1 MMTGNTFEIENPNLV
16 KSNLVLIF
24 GIALALRLF
33 NLAVIDDLTAYA
45 MVEDSSTYWNGAL
58 EWIESG
64 SFSLFDGTKYVP
76 RTERVPL
83 YFLFLV
89 PIRWM
94 FGDLIG
100 PALVAQAV
108 LDASTCVVIALLGG
122 MIDRTT
128 GIVAGLLAAA
138 WPNMIIHSALILT
151 DTLFV
156 FFISVGLL
164 FTARFVKS
172 GKTSDILVASFISGL
187 SIMTR
192 IVAMFIPIGVFVVT
206 LIVLHRQGSDWRKC
220 GATALVTIIIAA
232 LPVAPLVVRNINQFD
247 TAQLTSQTGTHIL
260 GWVVGYSQA
269 LERGESFE
277 ITTHRLSKKL
287 LARRKAQPDTK
298 RLTSFEAS
306 RERISLAQ
314 EELAR
319 MSVSSILKAWLVGV
333 AVNLA
338 APVTVIDPRIR
349 ALNKNSYY
357 NSVGDSLAARLLNF
371 LADNDSSYIGWLFV
385 GLITGTIA
393 LAFQIAGW
401 AILFR
406 RQFWPAILAM
416 LFILYI
422 LLINGPIGSPKYRLP
437 MDPVFIILQS
447 IAIVSLW
454 KNWRH
459 RSTKKLWSVP

>member
-164 FTARFVKS
+164 FTARFVRQA
-172 GKTSDILVASFISGL
+172 TFL
-187 SIMTR
+187 SR
-192 IVAMFIPIGVFVVT
+192 
-206 LIVLHRQGSDWRKC
+206 
-220 GATALVTIIIAA
+220 
-232 LPVAPLVVRNINQFD
+232 
-247 TAQLTSQTGTHIL
+247 
-260 GWVVGYSQA
+260 
-269 LERGESFE
+269 
-277 ITTHRLSKKL
+277 
-287 LARRKAQPDTK
+287 
-298 RLTSFEAS
+298 
-306 RERISLAQ
+306 
-314 EELAR
+314 
-319 MSVSSILKAWLVGV
+319 VS
-333 AVNLA
+333 
-338 APVTVIDPRIR
+338 
-349 ALNKNSYY
+349 
-357 NSVGDSLAARLLNF
+357 
-371 LADNDSSYIGWLFV
+371 
-385 GLITGTIA
+385 
-393 LAFQIAGW
+393 
-401 AILFR
+401 
-406 RQFWPAILAM
+406 
-416 LFILYI
+416 
-422 LLINGPIGSPKYRLP
+422 
-437 MDPVFIILQS
+437 
-447 IAIVSLW
+447 
-454 KNWRH
+454 
-459 RSTKKLWSVP
+459 

>member
-1 MMTGNTFEIENPNLV
+1 
-16 KSNLVLIF
+16 
-24 GIALALRLF
+24 
-33 NLAVIDDLTAYA
+33 
-45 MVEDSSTYWNGAL
+45 
-58 EWIESG
+58 
-64 SFSLFDGTKYVP
+64 
-76 RTERVPL
+76 
-83 YFLFLV
+83 
-89 PIRWM
+89 
-94 FGDLIG
+94 
-100 PALVAQAV
+100 
-108 LDASTCVVIALLGG
+108 
-122 MIDRTT
+122 
-128 GIVAGLLAAA
+128 
-138 WPNMIIHSALILT
+138 
-151 DTLFV
+151 
-156 FFISVGLL
+156 
-164 FTARFVKS
+164 
-172 GKTSDILVASFISGL
+172 
-187 SIMTR
+187 
-192 IVAMFIPIGVFVVT
+192 
-206 LIVLHRQGSDWRKC
+206 
-220 GATALVTIIIAA
+220 
-232 LPVAPLVVRNINQFD
+232 
-247 TAQLTSQTGTHIL
+247 
-260 GWVVGYSQA
+260 
-269 LERGESFE
+269 
-277 ITTHRLSKKL
+277 
-287 LARRKAQPDTK
+287 
-298 RLTSFEAS
+298 
-306 RERISLAQ
+306 
-314 EELAR
+314 